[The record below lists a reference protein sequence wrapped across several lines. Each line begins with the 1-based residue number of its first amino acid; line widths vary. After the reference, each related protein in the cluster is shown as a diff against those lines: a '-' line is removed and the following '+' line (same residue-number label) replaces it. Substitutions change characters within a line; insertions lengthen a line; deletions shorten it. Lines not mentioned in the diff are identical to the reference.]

1 MGWRQEVKEWENNLF
16 EENSELDYLK
26 IRISDHFGI
35 TKKIVTRLFTVIDV
49 LKKNIHSLIEKCGLL
64 RDSNKNQIKILETK
78 KEYFQVMEN
87 VDDLYNT
94 VDVSNLKPRYVLST
108 YNSRKR
114 RLSKEN
120 FENCEEKVN
129 QRPFSAT
136 SRKDDRKIDKN
147 DLISLK
153 KILKKFTEKIE
164 NHRHFAYEKKIFALE
179 EDFLNSKKMIEKM
192 KEKTNE
198 NLKVL
203 HELSKRVKTIEK
215 KRNKDE

>member
-49 LKKNIHSLIEKCGLL
+49 LKKTIHSLIEKCGLL

-153 KILKKFTEKIE
+153 KILKKLLDWVFFTSLPLW
-164 NHRHFAYEKKIFALE
+164 RSL
-179 EDFLNSKKMIEKM
+179 
-192 KEKTNE
+192 
-198 NLKVL
+198 
-203 HELSKRVKTIEK
+203 
-215 KRNKDE
+215 